1 MGENLDQWMPLI
13 NSGGVRQTPWS
24 EGQNVRHLEPMGFI
38 KFDILGLASLRM
50 LEGAIE
56 RILRRHHGI
65 VKPTFADIKD
75 YYDKNLHPEV
85 IDLEDKDVWQNIFHK
100 GKWAGIFQF
109 TETGAQTFCKNAK
122 PDNIIDLAAITSIYR
137 PGPLSANVDKK
148 YIGAKENP
156 EDIDYVNKMC

>member
-1 MGENLDQWMPLI
+1 M
-13 NSGGVRQTPWS
+13 
-24 EGQNVRHLEPMGFI
+24 RHLEPMGFI

-65 VKPTFADIKD
+65 TDPTFADIKE

-109 TETGAQTFCKNAK
+109 
-122 PDNIIDLAAITSIYR
+122 L
-137 PGPLSANVDKK
+137 
-148 YIGAKENP
+148 
-156 EDIDYVNKMC
+156 